1 MDINHESST
10 DHANLIITI
19 YIIPIILVSNKPKHP
34 TEHNTIS
41 VFKMYN
47 NVFNKPKCNMKLQY
61 FKSMLDENKHDMK
74 KNLVHIKTIYWK
86 TK

>member
-19 YIIPIILVSNKPKHP
+19 YIIPIILFSNKSKHP

-47 NVFNKPKCNMKLQY
+47 NVFDKPKRNMIIQY
-61 FKSMLDENKHDMK
+61 YKSMLDENKHDIL
-74 KNLVHIKTIYWK
+74 KNGPINLH
-86 TK
+86 